1 MSAPDAVVLLC
12 TAPAS
17 PAAEQRTDQ
26 RSAEQLA
33 RELLELGLCACVN
46 LVPGVRSLFRWQG
59 AIEAADETLLVLKT
73 TRAAVP
79 ALAAALAARHPYQ
92 VPELLELPV
101 VWGAPSY
108 LAWLTAAVGPVPPA
122 GTVAPR

>member
-17 PAAEQRTDQ
+17 PAAEQKTDQ

-122 GTVAPR
+122 GAVAPR